1 MLGATVSYALANV
14 FGRRFA
20 AAKISPLQTALGQ
33 VTASSFVLVPLAL
46 MIDTPWRFA
55 LPSNAAIL
63 AIIGLAV
70 LSTAFAYLLFFK
82 ILERA
87 GATNVSL
94 VTLLIPPSA
103 IGMGIVFLQERL
115 QSVHFIGLALIILGL
130 LSLQGRLFP
139 LSRLNKRIDPH
150 SRPRY

>member
-1 MLGATVSYALANV
+1 M

-20 AAKISPLQTALGQ
+20 AAKISRRQTALGQ

-63 AIIGLAV
+63 AIIGLA
-70 LSTAFAYLLFFK
+70 
-82 ILERA
+82 
-87 GATNVSL
+87 
-94 VTLLIPPSA
+94 
-103 IGMGIVFLQERL
+103 
-115 QSVHFIGLALIILGL
+115 LIILGL
-130 LSLQGRLFP
+130 LSLQGRVFP